1 MTQAVGFL
9 LLEAG
14 EHEDFISI
22 NTWTMLFTLV
32 NLLLLTGVLT
42 FFLYRPVKKILN
54 RRQEEISS
62 TYKEAEES
70 RRRAEQTEAEY
81 AEKLGSVK
89 EEAAA
94 ILADANRRARIQ
106 ADETVQQ
113 ARDEAAHLMARADEQ
128 IAYEKKKA
136 KNELKNEIAGLAL
149 SAAEQVV
156 GKGLTDTD
164 HEQLIDEFIAK
175 VGESDDR

>member
-1 MTQAVGFL
+1 ML
-9 LLEAG
+9 LLDAG
-14 EHEDFISI
+14 EYEAFISI

-32 NLLLLTGVLT
+32 NLLILTAVLAK
-42 FFLYRPVKKILN
+42 FLYRPVKKILAK
-54 RRQEEISS
+54 RQAEITR
-62 TYKEAEES
+62 TYDEAEAA
-70 RRRAEQTEAEY
+70 RQKAEETQAAY
-81 AEKLGSVK
+81 AEKLQGIK
-89 EEAAA
+89 AEAAD

-136 KNELKNEIAGLAL
+136 KNELKDEIAGLAL

-156 GKGLTDTD
+156 GQGLSDAD
-164 HEQLIDEFIAK
+164 HARLIDDFIAK
-175 VGESDDR
+175 VGEAE